1 MPQSQPDIAKA
12 LPADG
17 YAGTLIGRIWNAD
30 AGGPSPVVVRE
41 DGIYDISA
49 DFPTVQALCEQS
61 DPARAAREADG
72 VFAGTL
78 EDVLA
83 NADPD
88 RRRPER
94 SWLLAPVD
102 LQVLKAAGVTFAAS
116 MIERVIEERTR
127 GDATAAAGIRQQI
140 VGIVGDDLSRIS
152 PGSERARE
160 LKDYLIEH
168 GLWSQ
173 YLEVGLG
180 PDAEIFTKA
189 PSMAA
194 VGTNMP
200 VGVLGSS
207 TWNNPEPEI
216 ALAIS
221 SSGTPVGA
229 VLANDVNLRDV
240 EGRSALLLPLA
251 KDNNASC
258 AVGPFLRLFDATYGL
273 DDVRSARVELEIDGA
288 DGFRLEGVSEMRAIS
303 RDPAELVAQLIGPRH
318 QYPDGALLLLGTMFA
333 PTADRGGDGMGFTH
347 RHGDVVRISSSGL
360 GTLTNTVRRSED
372 CEPWTF
378 GVGALMRNLAERS
391 LL

>member
-1 MPQSQPDIAKA
+1 MSEPAPDLATT
-12 LPADG
+12 LPVDG
-17 YAGTLIGRIWNAD
+17 YSGTLVGRIWNAD

-41 DGIYDISA
+41 EGVYDISTTY
-49 DFPTVQALCEQS
+49 PTVQALCEQA
-61 DPARAAREADG
+61 DPAQAAREADG
-72 VFAGTL
+72 VLAGAL
-78 EDVLA
+78 EDVVA

-88 RRRPER
+88 QRRPDR
-94 SWLLAPVD
+94 SWLLAPID

-140 VGIVGDDLSRIS
+140 VDIVGDDLSRIS
-152 PGSERARE
+152 PGSERSRE
-160 LKDYLIEH
+160 LKDYLIEE

-189 PSMAA
+189 PTLAA

-221 SSGTPVGA
+221 SAGTPVGA

-258 AVGPFLRLFDATYGL
+258 AVGPFLRLFDATYDL

-288 DGFRLEGVSEMRAIS
+288 DGFRLDGVSEMRSIS
-303 RDPAELVAQLIGPRH
+303 RDPADLVAQLIGPRH
-318 QYPDGALLLLGTMFA
+318 QYPDGVLLLLGTMFA

-347 RHGDVVRISSSGL
+347 RQGDVVRISSSGL
-360 GTLTNTVRRSED
+360 GTLMNTVKRSED